1 MPVRNPFSRLRR
13 QAPDASAVEAAADGV
28 VPAMAELVALRAAV
42 RARKPARRGQ
52 SAASGPSLSPMR
64 GRGMEYAE
72 SREYVAGDDVRHID
86 WRLTARSGKTHT
98 KLFQAERERITWL
111 LADTAPA
118 LYFGT
123 RRRFKSVQAA
133 RMGAVATWAALREG
147 DRLGA
152 LRGSR
157 REAALPPT
165 AGAQGVLR
173 VLGALARWYAEPL
186 SDDAGLAT
194 ALELAARM
202 LRPGSRLI
210 VLADAAS
217 AAAIAD
223 ARWLQLAARNE
234 VIVLLPVDPL
244 ETDPPHARLPFE
256 SHGPAGD
263 RRIEL
268 DLGDDAVRAR
278 WQAQFSA
285 PLADMLATLR
295 RCGVRAAAV
304 ATDAPSESWLSLLD
318 APQARVA

>member
-1 MPVRNPFSRLRR
+1 
-13 QAPDASAVEAAADGV
+13 
-28 VPAMAELVALRAAV
+28 
-42 RARKPARRGQ
+42 
-52 SAASGPSLSPMR
+52 
-64 GRGMEYAE
+64 MEYAE

-98 KLFQAERERITWL
+98 KVFQAERERVTWL

-118 LYFGT
+118 LHFGT

-133 RMGAVATWAALREG
+133 RMGAVAAWAALREG

-152 LRGSR
+152 LQGDL
-157 REAALPPT
+157 REAPLPPM

-173 VLGALARWYAEPL
+173 VLGALARWYGASPSGNE
-186 SDDAGLAT
+186 GLAA
-194 ALELAARM
+194 ALEHAARL

-210 VLADAAS
+210 VLADAANAS
-217 AAAIAD
+217 AIPV
-223 ARWLQLAARNE
+223 ARWLQLTARNQ
-234 VIVLLPVDPL
+234 VIVLVPVDPL
-244 ETDPPHARLPFE
+244 EMDPPHARLTFQ

-263 RRIEL
+263 RRLEL
-268 DLGDDAVRAR
+268 DLGDAAVRAR
-278 WQAQFSA
+278 WQGQFSV

-295 RCGVRAAAV
+295 RCGVRADAV

>member
-1 MPVRNPFSRLRR
+1 MRNPFSRLRR
-13 QAPDASAVEAAADGV
+13 PTPDASAGV
-28 VPAMAELVALRAAV
+28 VAGEGVAPSLAELVALRAAV
-42 RARKPARRGQ
+42 HARKPARRGQ
-52 SAASGPSLSPMR
+52 SIASGPSLSPMR

-98 KLFQAERERITWL
+98 KVFQAERERVTWL
-111 LADTAPA
+111 LADTTPS
-118 LYFGT
+118 LHFGT

-133 RMGAVATWAALREG
+133 RMGAVAAWVALREG

-152 LRGSR
+152 MQGGG
-157 REAALPPT
+157 REAPIPPM

-173 VLGALARWYAEPL
+173 VLGALARWYAAPPSGEE
-186 SDDAGLAT
+186 GLAA
-194 ALELAARM
+194 ALDHAARL

-210 VLADAAS
+210 VLADAS
-217 AAAIAD
+217 SVAAIPD
-223 ARWLQLAARNE
+223 ARWLQLTARNE

-256 SHGPAGD
+256 SHGPAGNH
-263 RRIEL
+263 RFEL
-268 DLGDDAVRAR
+268 DLGDAAVRAR
-278 WQAQFSA
+278 WQGQFSA
-285 PLADMLATLR
+285 PLADMLASLR
-295 RCGVRAAAV
+295 RCRVRAAAV

>member
-1 MPVRNPFSRLRR
+1 MPVRNPFSRWRR
-13 QAPDASAVEAAADGV
+13 QAPEVSAGGMAGEGV
-28 VPAMAELVALRAAV
+28 VPSLAELVALRAVV

-52 SAASGPSLSPMR
+52 STASGPSLSPMR

-98 KLFQAERERITWL
+98 KVFQAERERVTWL

-118 LYFGT
+118 LHFGT

-133 RMGAVATWAALREG
+133 RMGAVAAWAALREG

-152 LRGSR
+152 LQGDL
-157 REAALPPT
+157 REAPLPPM

-173 VLGALARWYAEPL
+173 VLGALARWYGASPSGNE
-186 SDDAGLAT
+186 GLAA
-194 ALELAARM
+194 ALEHAARL

-210 VLADAAS
+210 VLADAANAS
-217 AAAIAD
+217 AIPV
-223 ARWLQLAARNE
+223 ARWLQLTARNQ
-234 VIVLLPVDPL
+234 VIVLVPVDPL
-244 ETDPPHARLPFE
+244 EMDPPHARLTFQ

-263 RRIEL
+263 HRLEL
-268 DLGDDAVRAR
+268 DLGDAAVRAR
-278 WQAQFSA
+278 WQGQFSV